1 MTVRTARPSAEARV
15 ASGGAKASAE
25 RQAPAA
31 RKRSFRDVVASLR
44 QPKVAVMFALGFSS
58 GLPFFL
64 SGNTLGYWLRDEG
77 TTLTAI
83 GFLSWVGLAYSLK
96 FLWAPVIDRVD
107 APLFGRLGRRRGWMI
122 VSQVSVAA
130 GLIGLSAIGLKA
142 GLAALGML
150 ALVVAFSSA
159 TQDIV
164 VDAWRIEAATD
175 SDELGLLSA
184 AYQLG
189 YRFAIIVTDAL
200 ILIAANHFGWPISY
214 AAMAVLMSV
223 GVGATLVAIE
233 PLRARKIFES
243 KGATAPLASFRGFYD
258 AVIGPFAEFFRVHG
272 SLALL
277 MLAMISFYRL
287 PEFVMG
293 PMANPYYHDLGL
305 SKDAVGAVRAS
316 IGLAASLLGI
326 AAGGFSALRFG
337 YVKTLIAGAVIQSVV
352 IANFATLAYTGPD
365 IRVFGAVMFADN
377 FGIGFAGVALVTYM
391 SSLTSVGYTAT
402 QYALLSSTY
411 TYVGKLA
418 KGFSGAMVER
428 LAAGR
433 TLLEGYALFFIGA
446 GLLGVPA
453 LILCIFLARAT
464 RQRQLTR
471 AEPRAER

>member
-1 MTVRTARPSAEARV
+1 MSAV
-15 ASGGAKASAE
+15 NTTGT
-25 RQAPAA
+25 
-31 RKRSFRDVVASLR
+31 RKRTLGDVVASLR
-44 QPKVAVMFALGFSS
+44 QPKVAVMLALGFSS

-77 TTLTAI
+77 TALSAI

-107 APLFGRLGRRRGWMI
+107 APVFGRLGRRRGWMI
-122 VSQVSVAA
+122 VSQLFVAA
-130 GLIGLSAIGLKA
+130 GLIALSAIGLKA
-142 GLAALGML
+142 GLATVGIL
-150 ALVVAFSSA
+150 AVVVAFSSS

-164 VDAWRIEAATD
+164 VDAWRIEAAAD

-200 ILIAANHFGWPISY
+200 ILIAANHFGWRISY
-214 AAMAVLMSV
+214 AAMAALMAV
-223 GVGATLVAIE
+223 GVSASFVAME
-233 PLRARKIFES
+233 PLRANKVFASQAE
-243 KGATAPLASFRGFYD
+243 APLWTARGFFD
-258 AVIGPFAEFFRVHG
+258 AVIGPFREFFRVYG
-272 SLALL
+272 ALALL

-287 PEFVMG
+287 PEFMMG

-316 IGLAASLLGI
+316 IGLVASLVGI

-337 YVKTLIAGAVIQSVV
+337 YFKTLIAGLIIQSLV
-352 IANFATLAYTGPD
+352 IANFATLAYVGPD
-365 IRVFGAVMFADN
+365 IRVFGAVMAADN

-391 SSLTSVGYTAT
+391 SSLTSIGYTAT

-411 TYVGKLA
+411 TYVGKLS
-418 KGFSGAMVER
+418 KGFSGVMVER
-428 LAAGR
+428 LAVGR
-433 TLLEGYALFFIGA
+433 TLLDGYALFFIGC

-453 LILCIFLARAT
+453 LILCIVLARAT
-464 RQRQLTR
+464 RQPER
-471 AEPRAER
+471 APAEIR